1 MPRDRRQPGTQWP
14 RSRPYTVRAGQR
26 ESIGTLWHGLTAHTS
41 PAPKRAGPIIKAD
54 SFVLAWHL
62 KDRHLVSR
70 QRHLFVAHRPHP
82 RHVSLQKQSTRLTNC
97 FEKTEEV
104 EPHWPRGNCASFNYT
119 RMCIQQ
125 YRHGRWTQSPTTS
138 HQPPA
143 TSQLHT
149 LDDSFTYLCK
159 WTATLP
165 LPCACVLMH
174 LHKQ

>member
-1 MPRDRRQPGTQWP
+1 MICLLRGKAFMPRDRRQPGTQWP
-14 RSRPYTVRAGQR
+14 RSRPYTVGAGQR

-104 EPHWPRGNCASFNYT
+104 EPHRPRGNCASFNYT
-119 RMCIQQ
+119 TTLYVYSTALAIYVDMDAGHNHQQ
-125 YRHGRWTQSPTTS
+125 LATS

-143 TSQLHT
+143 T
-149 LDDSFTYLCK
+149 FTR
-159 WTATLP
+159 
-165 LPCACVLMH
+165 
-174 LHKQ
+174 